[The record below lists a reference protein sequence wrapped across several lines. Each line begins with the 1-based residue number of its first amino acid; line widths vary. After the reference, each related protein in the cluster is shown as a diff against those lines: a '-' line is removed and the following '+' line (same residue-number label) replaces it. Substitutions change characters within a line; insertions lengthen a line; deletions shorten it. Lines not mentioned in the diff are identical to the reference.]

1 MAAALRIRRRP
12 GQHWSASGVE
22 LNTKGRY
29 AVTAMA
35 ELAQAADGA
44 ALALST
50 IADRQM
56 ISLAYLEQIFLKLR
70 RAGLVDSA
78 RGRTGGYRLARPA
91 SDIRIAD
98 IMNAVEEDM
107 RMTRCGAEAATC
119 LPGRRCITHGLW
131 NALSDHI
138 EGFLLTVTLQQV
150 VDGAPIGTPTPAAPA
165 RPLASAAE

>member
-1 MAAALRIRRRP
+1 M
-12 GQHWSASGVE
+12 E

-35 ELAQAADGA
+35 ELAQAADGT
-44 ALALST
+44 ALALSS
-50 IADRQM
+50 IADRQL

-70 RAGLVDSA
+70 RAGLVESA

-91 SDIRIAD
+91 SEIRIAD
-98 IMNAVEEDM
+98 IMTAVEEDM
-107 RMTRCGAEAATC
+107 RMTRCGADTATC

-138 EGFLLTVTLQQV
+138 ESFLFTVTLQQV
-150 VDGAPIGTPTPAAPA
+150 VDGAPIGAPPPVEAAP
-165 RPLASAAE
+165 PLASAAE

>member
-1 MAAALRIRRRP
+1 M
-12 GQHWSASGVE
+12 E

-35 ELAQAADGA
+35 ELAQAADGT

-50 IADRQM
+50 IADRQL

-70 RAGLVDSA
+70 RAGLVESA
-78 RGRTGGYRLARPA
+78 RGRSGGYRLARPA
-91 SDIRIAD
+91 RDIRIAE
-98 IMNAVEEDM
+98 IMHAVEEDM

-131 NALSDHI
+131 NALSDQI
-138 EGFLLTVTLQQV
+138 ESFLQTVTLQQV
-150 VDGAPIGTPTPAAPA
+150 VDGAPIVAAPPVA
-165 RPLASAAE
+165 ATRPLAGAAE

>member
-1 MAAALRIRRRP
+1 M
-12 GQHWSASGVE
+12 E

-50 IADRQM
+50 IADRQV

-70 RAGLVDSA
+70 RAGLVESA

-91 SDIRIAD
+91 RDIHIAE
-98 IMNAVEEDM
+98 IMTAVEEDM
-107 RMTRCGAEAATC
+107 RMTRCGADAATC

-138 EGFLLTVTLQQV
+138 EGFLRTVTLQQV
-150 VDGAPIGTPTPAAPA
+150 IDGMQAPA
-165 RPLASAAE
+165 PHVQHVPQPLAGAAE

>member
-1 MAAALRIRRRP
+1 M
-12 GQHWSASGVE
+12 E

-44 ALALST
+44 ALALSS
-50 IADRQM
+50 IADRQV

-70 RAGLVDSA
+70 RAGLVESA

-91 SDIRIAD
+91 RDIQIAE
-98 IMNAVEEDM
+98 IMTAVEEDM
-107 RMTRCGAEAATC
+107 RMTRCGADAATC

-138 EGFLLTVTLQQV
+138 EGFLRTVTLQQV
-150 VDGAPIGTPTPAAPA
+150 IDGMQADAPHVHQTPQ
-165 RPLASAAE
+165 PLAGAAE

>member
-1 MAAALRIRRRP
+1 
-12 GQHWSASGVE
+12 VE

-44 ALALST
+44 ALALSS
-50 IADRQM
+50 IADRQV

-78 RGRTGGYRLARPA
+78 RGRAGGYRLARPA
-91 SDIRIAD
+91 SEISIAE
-98 IMNAVEEDM
+98 IMTAVEEDM
-107 RMTRCGAEAATC
+107 RMTRCGADAATC

-131 NALSDHI
+131 NALSNHI
-138 EGFLLTVTLQQV
+138 EGFLQTVTLQQV
-150 VDGAPIGTPTPAAPA
+150 IDGMPSSVEYPATAA
-165 RPLASAAE
+165 RAPLAGAAE